1 MPFTLRII
9 FDGIVVTGPPA
20 PPPPYQ
26 DSGQPP
32 PATSTRSGP
41 FYAVMPLLGRRLS
54 RLAPPQAGKEWY
66 IPAHIPVM
74 ITSDRIYVPDEER
87 QPDEKRTTK
96 DGCCFYLWYPL
107 RERMEF
113 ELHDTAYADKLTYI
127 YDDEQ
132 LQQGEYRLHS
142 ADKIPRME
150 EIYADR
156 DRLANGT
163 LSVRPPSNVAA
174 QIFIPNGE
182 VSGGTDYNQKKNA
195 VEAKFLPPRTGDA
208 NPKTIV
214 PNAVV
219 TIRDVTTVSIRMSSL
234 DSGETLD
241 PIVFTLEQ
249 NEDIRIANGDPEN
262 IGYVLE
268 LLSSGS
274 EIDVGRKKPVHG
286 DDVIDIDFEGVY
298 DLLAGPDDGEA
309 MPVPF
314 YDRIRFGMTNCYG
327 GSGKPPTG

>member
-1 MPFTLRII
+1 MPYTLRII

-20 PPPPYQ
+20 PPPPPQ
-26 DSGQPP
+26 HGQPSETP
-32 PATSTRSGP
+32 VTRPGP
-41 FYAVMPLLGRRLS
+41 FYAVMPLLGHRLS

-66 IPAHIPVM
+66 IPAHVPVM
-74 ITSDRIYVPDEER
+74 ITSDRISVKKEER

-96 DGCCFYLWYPL
+96 NGSFYLWYPL

-113 ELHDTAYADKLTYI
+113 ELHDANYADKLTYI
-127 YDDEQ
+127 YEDEK
-132 LQQGEYRLHS
+132 LQEGKYRLHS
-142 ADKIPRME
+142 AHKIPRME
-150 EIYADR
+150 MIYADR

-163 LSVRPPSNVAA
+163 LNPRPPSNVAA

-182 VSGGTDYNQKKNA
+182 VSGGADPNGKKNA
-195 VEAKFLPPRTGDA
+195 VDAKFLPPRTGDT

-219 TIRDVTTVSIRMSSL
+219 TIRNVTTVSIRMSSL
-234 DSGETLD
+234 DSGQTLD

-249 NEDIRIANGDPEN
+249 NEDIRIANADPEN

-268 LLSSGS
+268 LLSSGR
-274 EIDVGRKKPVHG
+274 EIVVDRKKPEHR

-298 DLLAGPDDGEA
+298 DLLAGPDDGDA

-314 YDRIRFGMTNCYG
+314 YERIRFGMTNCYG
-327 GSGKPPTG
+327 ASVKPPTG